1 MCAADFS
8 TLQWLPKWIF
18 NGSLIR
24 GFEINLH
31 QLSVRS
37 GINRSRVLVV
47 IDWKGAESDKWEVL
61 LTGMFFQGRFAF
73 LATFLTP
80 LHSSAT
86 MPTFSWRSFFFSR
99 ILDDPKPI
107 LSPEVFVEPMSFYQL
122 RHLATLTKKEQQEI
136 KSENFTA
143 VTQIVIDGLKDLQWL
158 VKKNPGV
165 KGQTSSL
172 FSKSRG
178 FWDLVGVPLLVNVE
192 I

>member
-1 MCAADFS
+1 
-8 TLQWLPKWIF
+8 
-18 NGSLIR
+18 
-24 GFEINLH
+24 
-31 QLSVRS
+31 
-37 GINRSRVLVV
+37 
-47 IDWKGAESDKWEVL
+47 
-61 LTGMFFQGRFAF
+61 
-73 LATFLTP
+73 
-80 LHSSAT
+80 
-86 MPTFSWRSFFFSR
+86 
-99 ILDDPKPI
+99 
-107 LSPEVFVEPMSFYQL
+107 MSFYQL

-178 FWDLVGVPLLVNVE
+178 CWDLVGVPLLVNVE